1 MNVKRILAPIDFSPR
16 SREGLRWAVTIAWSA
31 QAGLHT
37 LHVVSPGAA
46 DADLKEKSRDW
57 GSMRAEIA
65 THSYLL
71 VEEICR
77 ELSIAGLEH
86 REHVT
91 LGEAVDEIFGTVIR
105 ERINLI
111 VIAAHGLSDASDALM
126 GSVAEKVVRFSPV
139 PVFSL
144 SRAAISVA
152 A

>member
-31 QAGLHT
+31 RAELHT

-46 DADLKEKSRDW
+46 DAALKEKNRDW
-57 GSMRAEIA
+57 GAMRAEIGA
-65 THSYLL
+65 HSHLL
-71 VEEICR
+71 VEEKCR

-86 REHVT
+86 LEHVV
-91 LGEAVDEIFGTVIR
+91 LGEAVEEIFGAVIR
-105 ERINLI
+105 ERIDLI
-111 VIAAHGLSDASDALM
+111 VIAAHGLSDASDTLM
-126 GSVAEKVVRFSPV
+126 GSVAEKMVRLSPV